1 MSDKDLADALVERGI
16 CEKENSINSTMYY
29 IFSDASDGEWVDA
42 NDFVRDAR
50 VAMACMENSGGV
62 YAHSEIPG
70 KWHCYVESHGAVR
83 LPVDHATAQNESLP
97 RAICM
102 AFVEAMK

>member
-1 MSDKDLADALVERGI
+1 MNDTELADALVERGI

-50 VAMACMENSGGV
+50 VAMDCMEKAFALGCDLCPDSTDNVIEAIWDSGKRQC
-62 YAHSEIPG
+62 I
-70 KWHCYVESHGAVR
+70 AVKIE
-83 LPVDHATAQNESLP
+83 DSFT

-102 AFVEAMK
+102 AFVEATK